1 MKKKIILT
9 ITACTAAFCILTGC
23 GSSSTSDGSAAD
35 STATAGSSSK
45 DSAAEN
51 QTDGSAAE
59 NRKDGSADGSTA
71 GSQTGETTDGSTTG
85 KADESAD
92 ESTDKSTAGTTGT
105 LEMAT
110 SADDIDISY
119 YADINVKDYGTITV
133 ALSEEAAPETVKNF
147 VSLAESGFYDGLTFH
162 RIIDGFM
169 IQGGD
174 PNGDGTGGSDQ
185 TIPGEFSKNGFTGNN
200 ISHVRGA
207 ISMARSNDY
216 DSASSQFFIVQ
227 SDSTYLDGEYAGFG
241 FVTDGM
247 DVVDQICTDVKPT
260 DNNGTVSK
268 DQQPVITSIT
278 IRNA

>member
-1 MKKKIILT
+1 MKKKIILA
-9 ITACTAAFCILTGC
+9 ITACAAAFCILTGC
-23 GSSSTSDGSAAD
+23 GSSSASSGSSTSASGSSTAD
-35 STATAGSSSK
+35 STAAAGSSSK

-51 QTDGSAAE
+51 QASGSTDGSAAKA
-59 NRKDGSADGSTA
+59 RTDGSADGST
-71 GSQTGETTDGSTTG
+71 E
-85 KADESAD
+85 
-92 ESTDKSTAGTTGT
+92 GT

-110 SADDIDISY
+110 SADDIEISY
-119 YADINVKDYGTITV
+119 YADIDVKDYGTITV

-185 TIPGEFSKNGFTGNN
+185 TIPGEFSKNGFTSNN

-247 DVVDQICTDVKPT
+247 DVVDQICKDVKPT
-260 DNNGTVSK
+260 DNNGTVPE